1 MQKDNSDQ
9 SDPKIRQI
17 ISQEYNGNTQQ
28 LIDELRSYLRSLNE
42 KSEQP
47 AIEPARDF
55 SNQPIIVKVNNVS
68 YDYHITRKNIVH
80 ALKNVSLE
88 IHQGEIVALMG
99 ASGSGK
105 STLMS
110 LIGGLDRPNNGTIT
124 VNDQD
129 IGKLSNGQL
138 TKYRNQTV
146 GFVFQFFYL
155 QPFLNLRRNVEVP
168 LMFGRSKR
176 KDRHE
181 PIDRSISAVNL
192 TDRASHKPKELSGGQ
207 MQRAAIA
214 RAIVNRPKLLLA
226 DEPTGN
232 LDSKSGA
239 DMMNIFSEI
248 REQFGTTVLI
258 VTHDQNIAGKAD
270 RIIYMKD
277 GEITHEN
284 P

>member
-1 MQKDNSDQ
+1 VQENNLNQPES
-9 SDPKIRQI
+9 KIRQI
-17 ISQEYNGNTQQ
+17 IRQEYGGNTQQ
-28 LIDELRSYLRSLNE
+28 LIDELRSYLKQE
-42 KSEQP
+42 TEQTKQPP
-47 AIEPARDF
+47 ARPARDF
-55 SNQPIIVKVNNVS
+55 SNQPIIVKVNDVS
-68 YDYHITRKNIVH
+68 YNYHITRKNIVH
-80 ALKNVSLE
+80 ALKNVSMN

-110 LIGGLDRPNNGTIT
+110 LIGGLDRPNKGTIE
-124 VNDQD
+124 VGDQN
-129 IGKLSNGQL
+129 IAKLSNGAL

-168 LMFGRSKR
+168 LMFSRSKR
-176 KDRHE
+176 KDRAG
-181 PIDRSISAVNL
+181 PIDQSITAVNL
-192 TDRASHKPKELSGGQ
+192 SDRAKHKPKELSGGQ

-258 VTHDQNIAGKAD
+258 VTHDQNIASRAD

-277 GEITHEN
+277 GEITS
-284 P
+284 